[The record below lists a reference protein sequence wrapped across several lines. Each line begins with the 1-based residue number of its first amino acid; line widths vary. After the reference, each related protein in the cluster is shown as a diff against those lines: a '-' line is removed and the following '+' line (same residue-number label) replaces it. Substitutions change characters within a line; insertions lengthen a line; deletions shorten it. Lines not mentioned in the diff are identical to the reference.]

1 MARNVFILGA
11 GASREGGAPL
21 MFDFL
26 DTARDLLRSD
36 LVDDS
41 RESFER
47 VFRSISALQ
56 RVHSKS
62 QLDMNNIEAVFSA
75 FEMAQIIG
83 SLPGHSPRDIE
94 ALVPSMRVVIARTI
108 EEKLRFQRSLDH
120 RDPPQPYWHFAELLS
135 FLKDQAIPKED
146 SCVITFNY
154 DLATDFALLRRGIA
168 ITYALDE
175 SSPANYPVLKLHGS
189 LNWFLCRTCD
199 KIVPWDLTPFTMN
212 LTPLEMASKNYIPLR
227 LSTLLHQWEHIQQQV
242 VHDVVQQ
249 PVLVPPTWNKA
260 EYQKLLASVWRRAA
274 TELQTAE
281 NIFAIG
287 FSLPPTDEFFR
298 HLYSL
303 GTVGDNILRHFWVI
317 DPDPTGVVEERF
329 RRLLGPGAEQRFS
342 FFRETFGAAIK
353 RIHSLYKAL

>member
-1 MARNVFILGA
+1 
-11 GASREGGAPL
+11 

-26 DTARDLLRSD
+26 DTARALLRAD
-36 LVDDS
+36 LVNDS

-83 SLPGHSPRDIE
+83 SLPEHAPSDID
-94 ALVPSMRVVIARTI
+94 ALVPAMRVLIARTI
-108 EEKLRFQRSLDH
+108 EETLQFQRSIDY
-120 RDPPQPYWHFAELLS
+120 RDPPQPYSHFGDLLV
-135 FLKDQAIPKED
+135 FLQNQASPNED

-154 DLATDFALLRRGIA
+154 DLAADFALLRHGIP

-175 SSPANYPVLKLHGS
+175 ISPGDYPVLKLHGS
-189 LNWFLCRTCD
+189 LNWFLCNTCG
-199 KIVPWDLTPFTMN
+199 KIIPWNLASFATN
-212 LTPLEMASKNYIPLR
+212 LTRDEMVSKDYIPLR
-227 LSTLLHQWEHIQQQV
+227 LSARLHEWDHLQQQG
-242 VHDVVQQ
+242 VHDVVRQ

-260 EYQKLLASVWRRAA
+260 EYQKLLSSVWRRAA
-274 TELQTAE
+274 RELQTAE
-281 NIFAIG
+281 NIYVIG

-303 GTVGDNILRHFWVI
+303 GTVGDTILQRFWVV
-317 DPDPTGVVEERF
+317 DPDPAGTVEQRF
-329 RRLLGPGAEQRFS
+329 RCLLGPGAEQRFS
-342 FFRETFGAAIK
+342 FFKETFGAAVT
-353 RIHSLYKAL
+353 RIRGLYKTRWRAPEKLDHLI